1 MGGLKYSVFC
11 FLPTF
16 NSLKYFVTQ
25 ARKVARDLGLSQA
38 RVVLLIVS
46 PDNVRILIGQAYELG
61 LLRTHVWLV
70 IELWEQWINGVNH
83 LDERFIGTLFLRPS
97 TPQPSY
103 SVLDYMNNATIKMKV
118 YVCVC
123 VSVCVCARAYVRVC
137 VCVCVCVG
145 ALLFPILYVSLHC
158 QRSEWA
164 TV

>member
-38 RVVLLIVS
+38 RVVLLIAS

-70 IELWEQWINGVNH
+70 TELWEEWINRVDN
-83 LDERFIGTLFLRPS
+83 LDERFIGTLFLRPRA
-97 TPQPSY
+97 PQPSY

-118 YVCVC
+118 C
-123 VSVCVCARAYVRVC
+123 VCVCARARVCVCACVCVCARARARVC
-137 VCVCVCVG
+137 VCVCECVCVCGGGGGGG
-145 ALLFPILYVSLHC
+145 AAL
-158 QRSEWA
+158 
-164 TV
+164 